1 MKNKLNIGA
10 GSDIRA
16 DYVNHDIA
24 SLANIDVVHDLN
36 NFPWP
41 WSDNQFSE
49 ILAKD
54 VIEHLDNF
62 IEVMNE
68 LHRLTKVGGIVDIQV
83 PYWNGW
89 AAVAD
94 PTHKK
99 GFHEFTFRFFDPD
112 SEFCKERPYYSSA
125 RFKIITEEFIL
136 IPFSPYF
143 AIPYISRRI
152 TIRNSF
158 LKRFFAFLSNHF
170 GNIIIDIHIKL
181 KKI

>member
-1 MKNKLNIGA
+1 MRIQFLLKNTNMYERLGIMTL
-10 GSDIRA
+10 
-16 DYVNHDIA
+16 A
-24 SLANIDVVHDLN
+24 SVLKKNGHC
-36 NFPWP
+36 
-41 WSDNQFSE
+41 
-49 ILAKD
+49 IL
-54 VIEHLDNF
+54 
-62 IEVMNE
+62 
-68 LHRLTKVGGIVDIQV
+68 QV
-83 PYWNGW
+83 PYWNSWG
-89 AAVAD
+89 ARAD

-152 TIRNSF
+152 TIKNSF